1 MDLRLKLSPEDEA
14 FRLEVRAFVE
24 ENLPADTRRRVETGK
39 RLRREDFV
47 TWQKILHARGWIA
60 PHWPAEYGGSAMA
73 PMRRFILNEELA
85 AAPTPRIVPFGLAM
99 VGPVIMAF
107 GSDEQKA
114 RYLPRILASDDW
126 WCQGYSE
133 PGSGSDLASLKTKA
147 VRDGGDYV
155 VNGQKTW
162 TTYAQY
168 ADMMFCLVRTRA
180 DGKPQEGIS
189 FLLIDMRSPGITVR
203 PITTIDGG
211 QEINDV
217 FFDDVRVPAANLVG
231 KENEGWTYA
240 KFLLGH
246 ERTTTAEVGRSRRWL
261 RAVEDMAR
269 AERDGDAP
277 LIDDP
282 EFRAKLI
289 AVDLDL
295 AALEALVLRVLGEQ
309 GHGRAPGAEA
319 SILKTR
325 GTEIQQALTQLMFE
339 AVGPYALPHIPEALD
354 DGWNEEPVG
363 PEHAAPAAP
372 LYFNWRKASIYGGST
387 EIQKNII
394 AKLVLGL

>member
-1 MDLRLKLSPEDEA
+1 MELKLKLSAEDEA
-14 FRLEVRAFVE
+14 FRREVRAFVE
-24 ENLPADTRRRVETGK
+24 ENLPAGIRRRVETGE

-47 TWQKILHARGWIA
+47 TWQRILHARGWIA
-60 PHWPAEYGGSAMA
+60 PHWPAAYGGSDMS

-99 VGPVIMAF
+99 VAPVIMAF

-114 RYLPRILASDDW
+114 KYLPRILASDDW

-133 PGSGSDLASLKTKA
+133 PGSGSDLASLKTRA
-147 VRDGGDYV
+147 VRDGDHYV
-155 VNGQKTW
+155 VSGQKTW

-168 ADMMFCLVRTRA
+168 ADMMFCLVRTRT

-189 FLLIDMRSPGITVR
+189 FLLIDMKSPGITVR

-211 QEINDV
+211 REINDV

-231 KENEGWTYA
+231 KENEGWTCA

-261 RAVEDMAR
+261 RVVEDMAR
-269 AERDGDAP
+269 SERDGGQP

-282 EFRAKLI
+282 EFRSKLV

-309 GHGRAPGAEA
+309 DQGQAPGAEA

-339 AVGPYALPHIPEALD
+339 AVGPYALPHIPEALE

-363 PEHAAPAAP
+363 PGHAAPAAP

>member
-1 MDLRLKLSPEDEA
+1 MELKLKLSAEDEA
-14 FRLEVRAFVE
+14 FRREVRAFVE
-24 ENLPADTRRRVETGK
+24 ENLPADIRRRVETGK

-60 PHWPAEYGGSAMA
+60 PHWPSQYGGSDMS

-147 VRDGGDYV
+147 VRDGDHYV

-168 ADMMFCLVRTRA
+168 ADMMFCLVRTRT

-189 FLLIDMRSPGITVR
+189 FLLIDMKSPGITVR
-203 PITTIDGG
+203 PIITLDGG
-211 QEINDV
+211 REINDV
-217 FFDDVRVPAANLVG
+217 FFDDVRVPVANLVG

-269 AERDGDAP
+269 SERDGGQP

-282 EFRAKLI
+282 EFRSKLV

-309 GHGRAPGAEA
+309 GQGQAPGTEA

-339 AVGPYALPHIPEALD
+339 AVGPYALPHIPEALE

-363 PEHAAPAAP
+363 PDHAAPAAP
-372 LYFNWRKASIYGGST
+372 LYFSWRKASIYGGST

-394 AKLVLGL
+394 AKLVLDL